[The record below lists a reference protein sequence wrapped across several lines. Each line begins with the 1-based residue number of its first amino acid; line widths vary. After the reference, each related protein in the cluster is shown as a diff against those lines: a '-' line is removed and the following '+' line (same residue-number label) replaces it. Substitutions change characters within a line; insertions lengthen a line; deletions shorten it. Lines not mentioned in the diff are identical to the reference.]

1 MKVKGNVWIIA
12 GLILILMAA
21 MLTGYNL
28 LDSRQARNASVA
40 AVTVLK
46 DRLPPVVEVTPE
58 LTDLACL
65 PEELPDFMRFP
76 DMEMPVVIVEDRA
89 YVGMIE
95 IPALELALP
104 VLDNWNYPALKVAPC
119 RYEGSAYTGD
129 LIVMAHN
136 YDSHFGKLRQL
147 QPEDEV
153 RFTDMAGNVFT
164 YRVMELETLPGSA
177 VEDMSA
183 GQWDLTLFTCTYG
196 GQSRVTIRCRQV

>member
-1 MKVKGNVWIIA
+1 MKAKGNVWIIA
-12 GLILILMAA
+12 GVILILISA

-28 LDSRQARNASVA
+28 LDSRQAQNASAA

-46 DRLPPVVEVTPE
+46 DQLPPTVVATPE
-58 LTDLACL
+58 LTDPACL

-76 DMEMPVVIVEDRA
+76 DMEMPVVIVEERA

-95 IPALELALP
+95 IPVLELALP
-104 VLDNWNYPALKVAPC
+104 VLDDWNYPALKVAPC

-164 YRVMELETLPGSA
+164 YRVIELETLPGSA
-177 VEDMSA
+177 VEDMSE
-183 GQWDLTLFTCTYG
+183 GQWDLTLFTCTDG

>member
-1 MKVKGNVWIIA
+1 MKAKGNVWIIA
-12 GLILILMAA
+12 GVILILISA

-28 LDSRQARNASVA
+28 LDSRQAQNASAA

-46 DRLPPVVEVTPE
+46 DQLPPTVVATPE
-58 LTDLACL
+58 LTDPACL

-76 DMEMPVVIVEDRA
+76 DMEMPVVIVEERA

-95 IPALELALP
+95 IPVLELALP
-104 VLDNWNYPALKVAPC
+104 VLDDWNYPALKVAPC

>member
-1 MKVKGNVWIIA
+1 MKAKGNVWIIA
-12 GLILILMAA
+12 GVILILISA

-28 LDSRQARNASVA
+28 LDSRQAQNASAA

-46 DRLPPVVEVTPE
+46 DQLPPTVVATPE
-58 LTDLACL
+58 LTDPACL

-76 DMEMPVVIVEDRA
+76 DMEMPVVIVEERA

-95 IPALELALP
+95 IPVLGLALP
-104 VLDNWNYPALKVAPC
+104 VLDDWNYPALKVAPC

>member
-1 MKVKGNVWIIA
+1 MKAKGNVWIIA
-12 GLILILMAA
+12 GVILILISA

-28 LDSRQARNASVA
+28 LDSRQAQNASAA

-46 DRLPPVVEVTPE
+46 DQLPPTVVATPE
-58 LTDLACL
+58 LTDPACL

-76 DMEMPVVIVEDRA
+76 DMEMPVVIVEERA

-95 IPALELALP
+95 IPVLGLALP
-104 VLDNWNYPALKVAPC
+104 VLDDWNYPALKVAPC

-177 VEDMSA
+177 VEDMSE

>member
-1 MKVKGNVWIIA
+1 MKDKGNAWIIA
-12 GLILILMAA
+12 GVILILISA

-28 LDSRQARNASVA
+28 LDSRQAQNASAA

-46 DRLPPVVEVTPE
+46 DQLPPTVVATPE
-58 LTDLACL
+58 LTDPACL

-76 DMEMPVVIVEDRA
+76 DMEMPVVIVEERA

-95 IPALELALP
+95 IPVLELALP
-104 VLDNWNYPALKVAPC
+104 VLDDWNYPALKVAPC

-177 VEDMSA
+177 VEDMSE
-183 GQWDLTLFTCTYG
+183 GQWDMTLFTCTYG

>member
-1 MKVKGNVWIIA
+1 MKAKGNVWIIA
-12 GLILILMAA
+12 GVILILISA

-28 LDSRQARNASVA
+28 LDSRQAQNASAA

-46 DRLPPVVEVTPE
+46 DQLPPTVVATPE
-58 LTDLACL
+58 LTDPACL
-65 PEELPDFMRFP
+65 PEKLPDFMRFP
-76 DMEMPVVIVEDRA
+76 DMEMPVVIVEERA

-95 IPALELALP
+95 IPVLELALP
-104 VLDNWNYPALKVAPC
+104 VLDDWNYPALKVAPC

-153 RFTDMAGNVFT
+153 RYTDKAGKVFT
-164 YRVMELETLPGSA
+164 YLVMELETLPGSA

>member
-1 MKVKGNVWIIA
+1 MKAKGNVWIIA
-12 GLILILMAA
+12 GVILILISA

-28 LDSRQARNASVA
+28 LDSRQAQNASAA

-46 DRLPPVVEVTPE
+46 DQLPPTVVATPE
-58 LTDLACL
+58 LTDPACL

-76 DMEMPVVIVEDRA
+76 DMEMPVVIVEERA

-95 IPALELALP
+95 IPVLELALP
-104 VLDNWNYPALKVAPC
+104 VLDDWNYPALKVAPC

-177 VEDMSA
+177 VEDMSE

>member
-1 MKVKGNVWIIA
+1 MKAKGNVWIIA
-12 GLILILMAA
+12 GVILILISA

-28 LDSRQARNASVA
+28 LDSRQAQNASAA

-46 DRLPPVVEVTPE
+46 DQLPPTVVATPE
-58 LTDLACL
+58 LTDPACL

-76 DMEMPVVIVEDRA
+76 DMEMPVVIVEERA

-95 IPALELALP
+95 IPVLELALP
-104 VLDNWNYPALKVAPC
+104 VLDDWNYPALKVAPC

-164 YRVMELETLPGSA
+164 YRVIELETLPGSA
-177 VEDMSA
+177 VEDMSE

>member
-1 MKVKGNVWIIA
+1 MKAKGNVWIIA
-12 GLILILMAA
+12 GVILILISA

-28 LDSRQARNASVA
+28 LDSRQAQNASAA

-46 DRLPPVVEVTPE
+46 DQLPPTVVATPE
-58 LTDLACL
+58 LTDPACL

-76 DMEMPVVIVEDRA
+76 DMEMPVVIVEERA

-95 IPALELALP
+95 IPVLGLALP
-104 VLDNWNYPALKVAPC
+104 VLDDWNYPALKVAPC

-136 YDSHFGKLRQL
+136 YDRHFGKLRQL

>member
-1 MKVKGNVWIIA
+1 MKDKGNAWIIA
-12 GLILILMAA
+12 GVILILISA

-28 LDSRQARNASVA
+28 LDSRQAQNASAA

-46 DRLPPVVEVTPE
+46 DQLPPTVVATPE
-58 LTDLACL
+58 LTDPACL

-76 DMEMPVVIVEDRA
+76 DMEMPVVIVEERA

-95 IPALELALP
+95 IPVLELALP
-104 VLDNWNYPALKVAPC
+104 VLDDWNYPALKVAPC

-164 YRVMELETLPGSA
+164 YRVIELETLPGSA
-177 VEDMSA
+177 VEDMSE